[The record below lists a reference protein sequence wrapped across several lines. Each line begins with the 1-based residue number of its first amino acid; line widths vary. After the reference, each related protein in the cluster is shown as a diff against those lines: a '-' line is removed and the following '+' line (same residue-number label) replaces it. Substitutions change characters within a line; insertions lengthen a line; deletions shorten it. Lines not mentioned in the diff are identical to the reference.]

1 MSWLR
6 RLRDSVRPSRLERD
20 IEREMSFHI
29 AERIDELRAQGVPP
43 DEARRRAHL
52 QFGNVP
58 LQRERTRDM
67 NVSLVVDARLRDIRH
82 AVRSLA
88 RRPGFTVTVVLT
100 LALGM
105 GANAA
110 VFAAL
115 DAVVLRPLA
124 FPEGD
129 QLMRLQEQ
137 PAGGTPNYVAPLRLA
152 DWDRLNTSFQAIT
165 GYYME
170 DVSDTSGDV
179 PERVRR
185 AWVAPRFLDVWRVL
199 PAIGRGFNAEEHL
212 MGGPRAVLVSHRYWQ
227 MRMGG
232 TPDVLMRSVKI
243 GASSTPIVGVMPRT
257 FLFPERDIDLWFPAP
272 IDAPYA
278 QSRRA
283 PWYTVV
289 GRLKEQV
296 TADEARA
303 NLNAVQAQLGQ
314 DFPDTDRDL
323 VVQVTPL
330 KDEQVGG
337 MRASLWLLFGAVSVL
352 LLITCVNVAA
362 MLLSRATQR
371 RHEMTL
377 RMSLGAGRST
387 IVAQVLTETTL
398 LALAG
403 GALGMAL
410 AAMMGSAFRIAAA
423 DLPRIEETAISGRVL
438 AYTLASSL
446 FVALASALVPAM
458 RAGREDSS
466 GGLKDGGRTQ
476 VSGRHAL
483 QWTLVGLQVALSV
496 ALLVSA
502 GLLVRSF
509 QALSHVDA
517 GFDPANVLTFRVS
530 GSFAETRDD
539 AGLTRRIETTLE
551 DLAGMSGVEAAATAM
566 TLPGLPFDF
575 ERRVLVA
582 EDANAD
588 HRILADHRVASPE
601 YFATLRI
608 PLVSGVVC
616 RRTTGE
622 GTGEILVNQAFADRY
637 LTAWPSPIGLH
648 LADVDEGSSLGRI
661 VGVVGNAREQGLD
674 REPRPTVYVC
684 LSTPGPTPYFLLRT
698 SREPAD
704 AAQAIRL
711 RMKEVEPLRSVYDIA
726 PLQTRI
732 DEYFTENRLRSIVI
746 ALFAAAAVVLAGIGL
761 YGTLSYVI
769 GLRRREIGLR
779 FALGAGR
786 GTILAQ
792 LIVGVLKVV
801 GAGAVAG
808 IGLALATSRFLAGM
822 LYGVSPS
829 DPLTIAGV
837 VTAILVIGALA
848 AAGPAVRAARFD
860 PSQVLRGE

>member
-377 RMSLGAGRST
+377 RMSLGARRS
-387 IVAQVLTETTL
+387 
-398 LALAG
+398 
-403 GALGMAL
+403 
-410 AAMMGSAFRIAAA
+410 S
-423 DLPRIEETAISGRVL
+423 
-438 AYTLASSL
+438 
-446 FVALASALVPAM
+446 
-458 RAGREDSS
+458 
-466 GGLKDGGRTQ
+466 
-476 VSGRHAL
+476 
-483 QWTLVGLQVALSV
+483 
-496 ALLVSA
+496 
-502 GLLVRSF
+502 
-509 QALSHVDA
+509 
-517 GFDPANVLTFRVS
+517 
-530 GSFAETRDD
+530 
-539 AGLTRRIETTLE
+539 RR
-551 DLAGMSGVEAAATAM
+551 
-566 TLPGLPFDF
+566 
-575 ERRVLVA
+575 
-582 EDANAD
+582 
-588 HRILADHRVASPE
+588 
-601 YFATLRI
+601 
-608 PLVSGVVC
+608 C
-616 RRTTGE
+616 
-622 GTGEILVNQAFADRY
+622 
-637 LTAWPSPIGLH
+637 
-648 LADVDEGSSLGRI
+648 
-661 VGVVGNAREQGLD
+661 
-674 REPRPTVYVC
+674 
-684 LSTPGPTPYFLLRT
+684 
-698 SREPAD
+698 
-704 AAQAIRL
+704 
-711 RMKEVEPLRSVYDIA
+711 
-726 PLQTRI
+726 
-732 DEYFTENRLRSIVI
+732 
-746 ALFAAAAVVLAGIGL
+746 
-761 YGTLSYVI
+761 
-769 GLRRREIGLR
+769 
-779 FALGAGR
+779 
-786 GTILAQ
+786 
-792 LIVGVLKVV
+792 
-801 GAGAVAG
+801 
-808 IGLALATSRFLAGM
+808 
-822 LYGVSPS
+822 
-829 DPLTIAGV
+829 
-837 VTAILVIGALA
+837 
-848 AAGPAVRAARFD
+848 
-860 PSQVLRGE
+860 